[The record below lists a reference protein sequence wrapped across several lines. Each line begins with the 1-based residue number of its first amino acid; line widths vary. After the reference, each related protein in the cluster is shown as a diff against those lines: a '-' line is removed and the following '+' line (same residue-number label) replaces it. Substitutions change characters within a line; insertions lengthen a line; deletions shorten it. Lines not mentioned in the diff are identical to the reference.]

1 MYDVFNDDEKIDKQQ
16 DIELLGKFIS
26 YDKNIIYSLDKKGN
40 SILSL
45 ALDHGLLSGGC
56 SFLPDKIPEILIDG
70 YRSRII
76 AFAMGSYKGLGERS
90 WVQKLPLELI
100 QSISQQSIG
109 SQYIPDKK
117 TMSSRGI

>member
-1 MYDVFNDDEKIDKQQ
+1 MYDVFHDDEKIDKQQ

-26 YDKNIIYSLDKKGN
+26 CDKNIIYSTDKKEN

-56 SFLPDKIPEILIDG
+56 SFLPGKIPEILIAG
-70 YRSRII
+70 HRSRII
-76 AFAMGSYKGLGERS
+76 AFAMGSSKMLGESS
-90 WVQKLPLELI
+90 WVQKLPSELI
-100 QSISQQSIG
+100 KSISQQSIG
-109 SQYIPDKK
+109 AQYIPNNN